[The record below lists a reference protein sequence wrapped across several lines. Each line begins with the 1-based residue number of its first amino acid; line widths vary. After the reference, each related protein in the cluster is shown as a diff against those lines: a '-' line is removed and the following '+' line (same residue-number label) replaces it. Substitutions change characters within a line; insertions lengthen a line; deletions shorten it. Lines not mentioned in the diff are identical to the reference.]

1 MFGLEFL
8 YFSRYSYLRKERSQV
23 FMKKCVAVAGDETAF
38 CCFAVTTAPSPAQ
51 QRVVGKVSTSC
62 RG

>member
-8 YFSRYSYLRKERSQV
+8 YFNRYSYLIKETSEV
-23 FMKKCVAVAGDETAF
+23 FIKKCIALAGNETAF
-38 CCFAVTTAPSPAQ
+38 CCFPGTIAPSPAQ
-51 QRVVGKVSTSC
+51 QKVVEKVSTSC